1 MFTRDVAVVDRRKAG
16 IAVVFLTLSA
26 CQFPTPQARHN
37 RVITLRSAVTSSSVP
52 IASTVTSIRTQLG
65 NAVTITAAHPMTAPK
80 YVPFDPSAPTTEDIA
95 EEPEP
100 TTEVPT
106 TVTTTTTAA
115 PTTTVKTVT
124 TVATT
129 TTVAPT
135 STSAATTTTTEPHA
149 STAHAT
155 TTTAGATT
163 TGSAVTTT
171 STGPTTTT
179 TTTTTS
185 TTTVATTTTS
195 SIAPGSATL
204 SSADG
209 TKRATSAFAAAQV
222 TRDACLTGPASCQIA
237 DLRAFYS
244 GPALAEVTAMVDGL
258 RRANARVSIA
268 SGDGYVLESAAV
280 NQAQTRASLSG
291 CFTTVRDTLDG
302 NGNLLT
308 TSTDS
313 TREAFEMTQV
323 NGVWSVT
330 THRALGL
337 C

>member
-1 MFTRDVAVVDRRKAG
+1 MA
-16 IAVVFLTLSA
+16 FLTLSA
-26 CQFPTPQARHN
+26 CQLPAPQARHN
-37 RVITLRSAVTSSSVP
+37 RVITLPSAVTTSTVP
-52 IASTVTSIRTQLG
+52 IASTVTSIRTELG
-65 NAVTITAAHPMTAPK
+65 DAVTITAAHPMTAPR
-80 YVPFDPSAPTTEDIA
+80 YVAFDPLAPALEDLA

-100 TTEVPT
+100 TTEEPT
-106 TVTTTTTAA
+106 TTVKATTTTAA
-115 PTTTVKTVT
+115 PATTTTTTIKAAT

-129 TTVAPT
+129 TTLAPT
-135 STSAATTTTTEPHA
+135 STSAATTTTT
-149 STAHAT
+149 TAHTSSTSHATTT

-163 TGSAVTTT
+163 TGGAVTTT
-171 STGPTTTT
+171 SAGPTTTT
-179 TTTTTS
+179 TTAAS
-185 TTTVATTTTS
+185 TTTVATT
-195 SIAPGSATL
+195 L
-204 SSADG
+204 SSAEG

-222 TRDACLTGPASCQIA
+222 KRDACLTGPASCQIA
-237 DLRAFYS
+237 DLRAAFS
-244 GPALAEVTAMVDGL
+244 GSALAEVTAMVDGL
-258 RRANARVSIA
+258 RRSNARVSIA

-280 NQAQTRASLSG
+280 NQAQTLGSLSG

-313 TREAFEMTQV
+313 TREAFEMAQV

>member
-1 MFTRDVAVVDRRKAG
+1 MA
-16 IAVVFLTLSA
+16 FLTLSA
-26 CQFPTPQARHN
+26 CQLPAPQARHN
-37 RVITLRSAVTSSSVP
+37 RVITLPSAVTTSTVP
-52 IASTVTSIRTQLG
+52 IASTVTSIRTELG
-65 NAVTITAAHPMTAPK
+65 DAVTITAAHPMTAPR
-80 YVPFDPSAPTTEDIA
+80 YVAFDPLAPALEDLA

-100 TTEVPT
+100 TTEEPT
-106 TVTTTTTAA
+106 TTVKATTTTAA
-115 PTTTVKTVT
+115 PATTTTTTIKAAT

-129 TTVAPT
+129 TTLAPT
-135 STSAATTTTTEPHA
+135 STSAATTTTT
-149 STAHAT
+149 TAHTSSTSHATTT

-163 TGSAVTTT
+163 TGGAVTTT
-171 STGPTTTT
+171 SAGPTTTT
-179 TTTTTS
+179 TTAAS
-185 TTTVATTTTS
+185 TTTVATTTATT
-195 SIAPGSATL
+195 AAGSTTL
-204 SSADG
+204 SSAEG

-222 TRDACLTGPASCQIA
+222 KRDACLTGPASCQIA
-237 DLRAFYS
+237 DLRAAFS

-258 RRANARVSIA
+258 RRSNARVSIA

-280 NQAQTRASLSG
+280 NQAQTLGSLSG

-313 TREAFEMTQV
+313 TREAFEMAQV